1 MLLNIVETPPKII
14 YGPLQSW
21 RWIFQ
26 QISHYK
32 LKYIYFSSKILIWV
46 LKWIV
51 LTSSIRF
58 TIIKIIQKSFT
69 TRKMY
74 IIEIYILLIENVL
87 YLSTVRSPKNF
98 YYRNTYSARQDG
110 SFKYLYWYLWR
121 EEFNFKEGQLNF
133 QFIMWNLLTSSFLR
147 LEWTRNVFGG
157 VLTIFNKK
165 VSFWVPYALKKI
177 PCTLLN

>member
-1 MLLNIVETPPKII
+1 M
-14 YGPLQSW
+14 
-21 RWIFQ
+21 
-26 QISHYK
+26 
-32 LKYIYFSSKILIWV
+32 

-157 VLTIFNKK
+157 VLTISLCVLKWTVLTSWIRFLILKIHCR
-165 VSFWVPYALKKI
+165 SFCTRKRKI
-177 PCTLLN
+177 NDI